1 MLQDYQSGRTL
12 ELDPIVGAVREMGE
26 MAGVPTPTI
35 DTIYALARKKAE
47 VKALS
52 PTREVASAAVKGVPD

>member
-47 VKALS
+47 VKGLYR
-52 PTREVASAAVKGVPD
+52 PLAS